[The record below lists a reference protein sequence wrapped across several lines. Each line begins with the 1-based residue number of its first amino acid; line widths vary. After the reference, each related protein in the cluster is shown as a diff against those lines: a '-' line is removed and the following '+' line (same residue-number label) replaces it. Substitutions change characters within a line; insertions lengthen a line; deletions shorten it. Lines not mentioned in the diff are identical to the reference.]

1 MIRRP
6 QSVSIGTWR
15 QWLYALASHFVYK
28 WIEDKISGKV
38 GNKQEKLY
46 GERYLILQ
54 QIEE

>member
-1 MIRRP
+1 M
-6 QSVSIGTWR
+6 SIGTWR